1 MKIFTTTRVVQE
13 DDLDALQHVNNVRYV
28 QWIQDVSET
37 HWNVIS
43 KPEWTSAYFWV
54 VRKHV
59 IEYSGSA
66 GSGDEVTISTFI
78 KENKGAISTRVVEM
92 FQARNGK
99 LILKAET
106 DWCLLQAGNLK
117 PVRIPKEMLAYLNSL

>member
-28 QWIQDVSET
+28 QWIQDVSEA